1 MDGHPPPLHEQAPS
15 PAMIH
20 PRFFTRFGL
29 ATLALV
35 LASSPASAQIFV
47 VNTADIPNLAGN
59 KFAENVDFGD
69 VDLDGDFDAAFAM
82 GGDNGNIQDR
92 LWINQGGAQA
102 GTLGVFSDVTASQ
115 FPAIVKDGRDIELV
129 DFDNDQDLDVY
140 ISNTSTNSN
149 QTNLWWVN
157 TGGLQAGTVG
167 FYVDETSTR
176 WSGLGQA
183 GSSIPPSHL
192 IGGGFI
198 DWSCDCDFG
207 DLDNDGDMDLVHSSY
222 GGSFGGQVPTRVFLN
237 DGLGVFSEFNPG
249 GTQLPGSTIGTG
261 DDGLWCEGTFLSNT
275 TDTTGTSC
283 DIATNTLDIDLGDID
298 GDFDL
303 DLLHGDRDAP
313 TRFFYNRLEENGG
326 APGDLDF
333 RDMTSFVYG
342 LFAGGDW
349 APGTGHYEQELGDMD
364 GDCDLD
370 LYGLNWEATG
380 FTFTDLVAE
389 NVGGR
394 FDNEAFLAESDTDD
408 NEGDFGDWD
417 CDGDLDLYVGNFSGS
432 DRLYTNDGTGSY
444 SYENQT
450 TSGLDA
456 SGASNITLDID
467 WCDVDADGDYDVFAA
482 RDISQDPIFW
492 ENTNDVPDT
501 TAPKISPVE
510 ALGNFT
516 ATITTSPDRAVRAH
530 VYDNA
535 AYYITWY
542 NPTSV
547 NVYRNGV
554 LAEVVAARSS
564 GGQVFRAEI
573 SSNLVGNIDYEF
585 VSEDQYGNQSV
596 SALQSYVADPG
607 ALTVDSVYGN
617 NTLGD
622 IASEIT
628 IDSASILTPGKTWHI
643 EADVT
648 FQWAFFLTI
657 CFDPANF
664 LDPCLGWV
672 NVDGFTKIINYIRL
686 TGPIGKRITTVFVPD
701 NITGL
706 TSVHAQLFAP
716 DQAINCWSSS
726 KGLEVFFHE

>member
-1 MDGHPPPLHEQAPS
+1 
-15 PAMIH
+15 MIH
-20 PRFFTRFGL
+20 PRSLTQLGL
-29 ATLALV
+29 AGLALALV
-35 LASSPASAQIFV
+35 SNSASAQIFV
-47 VNTADIPNLAGN
+47 VNTADIPNLSGN
-59 KFAENVDFGD
+59 KYAENVDFGD

-82 GGDNGNIQDR
+82 GGDLGNIQDR
-92 LWINQGGAQA
+92 LWINQGNAQA
-102 GTLGVFSDVTASQ
+102 GTIGVFSDVTASQ
-115 FPAIVKDGRDIELV
+115 FPANVKDGRDIEFV
-129 DFDNDQDLDVY
+129 DFDNDLDLDIY

-149 QTNLWWVN
+149 QTNLWWAN
-157 TGGLQAGTVG
+157 NGGLQAGTTG
-167 FYVDETSTR
+167 FYTDETSTR
-176 WSGLGQA
+176 WNGLGGV
-183 GSSIPPSHL
+183 GSSIAPSQL
-192 IGGGFI
+192 IAGGFI

-207 DLDNDGDMDLVHSSY
+207 DLDNDGDMDLVHSTY
-222 GGSFGGQVPTRVFLN
+222 GGTFNGQVPTRVFLN
-237 DGLGVFSEFNPG
+237 DGLGVFTEFNPG
-249 GTQLPGSTIGTG
+249 GTQLTGSTIGAG
-261 DDGLWCEGTFLSNT
+261 DDGLWCQGTFQSNT
-275 TDTTGTSC
+275 TNITGVNC

-303 DLLHGDRDAP
+303 DILHGDRDAP
-313 TRFFYNRLEENGG
+313 TRFFYNRLEEDGG
-326 APGDLDF
+326 TPGDLDF
-333 RDMTSFVYG
+333 RDRTNFAYG
-342 LFAGGDW
+342 LLFGAGSW
-349 APGTGHYEQELGDMD
+349 APGTGHYEQEMGDMD

-370 LYGLNWEATG
+370 LYGLNWDASG
-380 FTFTDLVAE
+380 FNLNDYVAE

-394 FDNEAFLAESDTDD
+394 FNNEAILSGSSTDD

-417 CDGDLDLYVGNFSGS
+417 GDGDLDLYVGNFSGN
-432 DRLYTNDGTGSY
+432 DRLYTNDGAGNYTL
-444 SYENQT
+444 ETQT
-450 TSGLDA
+450 TSGLSA
-456 SGASNITLDID
+456 IGSNTTLDLD
-467 WCDVDADGDYDVFAA
+467 WCDVDEDGDYDVFAA
-482 RDISQDPIFW
+482 RDTTQDPVYW
-492 ENTNDVPDT
+492 ENTNNVADT
-501 TAPKISPVE
+501 SAPKIAPVE

-535 AYYITWY
+535 PYYITWY

-554 LAEVVAARSS
+554 LAEVKTARSS

-585 VSEDQYGNQSV
+585 VSEDQYGNQTV

-607 ALTVDSVYGN
+607 LLTVDSIYGN
-617 NTLGD
+617 HTLGD

-672 NVDGFTKIINYIRL
+672 NVDGFTKIINFIRL
-686 TGPIGKRITTVFVPD
+686 TGPTGKRITSIFVPD
-701 NITGL
+701 TITGL

-726 KGLEVFFHE
+726 KGLEIFFHE